1 MCINPGHSN
10 YRYVHVKDLVIGYL
24 KQRMVGKKL

>member
-1 MCINPGHSN
+1 MCINQGHSN
-10 YRYVHVKDLVIGYL
+10 YVPVRVKDLIGYL

>member
-10 YRYVHVKDLVIGYL
+10 YVHVKDLVIGYL

>member
-10 YRYVHVKDLVIGYL
+10 YLRVKDLIGYL